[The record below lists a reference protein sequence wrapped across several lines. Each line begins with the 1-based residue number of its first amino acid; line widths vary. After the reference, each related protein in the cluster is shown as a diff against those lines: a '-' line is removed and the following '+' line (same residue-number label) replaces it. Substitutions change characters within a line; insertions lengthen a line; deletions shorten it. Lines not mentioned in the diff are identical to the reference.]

1 MAGVWTATVDASAG
15 GVASANDRNVYI
27 GASGNLQYLYDNR
40 VQKIAE
46 NILGSAAA
54 SVTFSSI
61 PGTYRG
67 LLLVWQARG
76 DTAAT
81 NASFLVQLN
90 GDTGTNYDSH
100 LADVSGASA
109 WASAENVANVSMQM
123 GVLSAA
129 NAPAGVPGQ
138 GWFELIGYAGTTF
151 HKTLNG
157 QTLYKLA
164 NSTTNIQHGVSSGH
178 WRSTAA
184 VTSIL
189 VKPGAG
195 NFVTA
200 STFVLYG
207 LN

>member
-1 MAGVWTATVDASAG
+1 MAFTTPVKTWGAEVLSIADVNT
-15 GVASANDRNVYI
+15 YI
-27 GASGNLQYLYDNR
+27 RDNLQYLYDNR
-40 VQKIAE
+40 IAKIAE

-54 SVTFSSI
+54 SVTFSGI

-81 NASFLVQLN
+81 NSQFLVQLN
-90 GDTGTNYDSH
+90 GDSGANYDSH

-109 WASAENVANVSMQM
+109 WASAENVANVSMQL
-123 GVLSAA
+123 GVLTAA
-129 NAPAGVPGQ
+129 NAPAGAPGQ
-138 GWFELIGYAGTTF
+138 GWFEMIGYAGTVF
-151 HKTLNG
+151 HKTANG
-157 QTLYKLA
+157 QTAYKLA
-164 NSTTNIQHGVSSGH
+164 NSTTNIQHGVSSGW
-178 WRSTAA
+178 WRNTAA

-195 NFVTA
+195 NFVTG
-200 STFVLYG
+200 SLFVLYG